1 VGIDADGATEEE
13 RAVKHGRRLVAV
25 LTMLASAGCAGTT
38 VMAPPTVNV
47 TGKWLGTWM
56 FDPVSL
62 GGGQVVMDLNQVGA
76 AVTGNLLVTGPSV
89 NRPTTIEA
97 VVSGDKVILKGRIP
111 GTLTVTGDQMS
122 GTADGVVPAIISA
135 QRQK

>member
-1 VGIDADGATEEE
+1 M
-13 RAVKHGRRLVAV
+13 KHVRGLVAV
-25 LTMLASAGCAGTT
+25 VAMLASAGCAGTSI
-38 VMAPPTVNV
+38 MAPPFVNV

-62 GGGQVVMDLNQVGA
+62 GGGQVVMDLTQVGA
-76 AVTGNLLVTGPSV
+76 SVTGKLLVTGPSV

-97 VVSGDKVILKGRIP
+97 VVSGDTVTLKGRIP

-122 GTADGVVPAIISA
+122 GTADGVVSATITA